1 VQEEREKAMNYRKIN
16 MDRRNRK
23 DRIIGVVSLIVFF
36 VIIGFWVITPYII
49 RLFEPTFDDRGITGD
64 MFGIVNSLFSGL
76 ALAGLFYTVIL
87 QKQEITEAR
96 ESFEEEIGL
105 MRLSVDREK
114 HVNHMKNEPVLI
126 LLSVED
132 FSEIEKLNPQKF
144 IKQETK
150 NGYRSNE
157 EYDTEF
163 YQEYPSNF
171 LYMKNFGQTAYSFF
185 MRIRHKDF
193 VGDIRYYEAPCLYR
207 DCVCKIKL
215 HANYPI
221 YSVFISYIN
230 QLGYKVDR
238 EFEMSIKVVDLI
250 EIKNSF
256 LDGLLIDDL
265 NYHKDKLIM
274 KAKDEII
281 DRKT

>member
-1 VQEEREKAMNYRKIN
+1 MNYRKLN
-16 MDRRNRK
+16 MDRRDRK
-23 DRIIGVVSLIVFF
+23 DRFIFVVSFIVFF
-36 VIIGFWVITPYII
+36 VIIGFWVGTPYII

-76 ALAGLFYTVIL
+76 ALAGLLITIIL
-87 QKQEITEAR
+87 QKQEIIEAR

-126 LLSVED
+126 LLSVEE
-132 FSEIEKLNPQKF
+132 FSEIEKLYPQKL

-150 NGYRSNE
+150 NRYRSNE
-157 EYDTEF
+157 GYDTEF
-163 YQEYPSNF
+163 YQEYPRNF
-171 LYMKNFGQTAYSFF
+171 LYMRNFGQTAYLFF
-185 MRIRHKDF
+185 MRIGHKDF
-193 VGDIRYYEAPCLYR
+193 VGDIRYYETPCLYK
-207 DCVCKIKL
+207 DCVFQIVLNAK
-215 HANYPI
+215 YPV

-238 EFEMSIKVVDLI
+238 EFEMNIKHVDLL
-250 EIKNSF
+250 EFKNSF
-256 LDGLLIDDL
+256 LDKLLIYDL
-265 NYHKDKLIM
+265 NYHKDKLIY